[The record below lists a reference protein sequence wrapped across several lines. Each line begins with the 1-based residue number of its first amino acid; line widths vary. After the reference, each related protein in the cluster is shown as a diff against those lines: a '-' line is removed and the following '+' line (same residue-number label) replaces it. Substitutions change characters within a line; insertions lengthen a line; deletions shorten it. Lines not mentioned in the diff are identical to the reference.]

1 MRVTPQMVS
10 QQFIK
15 NTQKNNVELAKI
27 QQQIASGRKFDKI
40 SENPTDALKG
50 LSNRSSLMQIEQYQK
65 NIQDGSDWLT
75 ATDDALGSTTGVLQR
90 VRELMVQA
98 SNDTNSDNEKKNIF
112 ANEIRSLKEQLV
124 NIANTTFGDRYIF
137 SGVDTTSAPFQNG
150 TLNNVGESEMVWN
163 IGQGQ
168 SKKINI
174 SSDTVFGFEV
184 DGQNLFDS
192 LDSIIQDLENGDNP
206 NSLLSNIDKQ
216 MDNLLTQ
223 RTIVGTNQN
232 TLELAANKLDQA
244 NFLTQ
249 KMWSEKEGTD
259 VAKAY
264 MELTAHETTL
274 KASLTAGSKI
284 MTITLADFLR

>member
-15 NTQKNNVELAKI
+15 NTQKNNAELAKI

-65 NIQDGSDWLT
+65 NVQDGIEWLT
-75 ATDDALGSTTGVLQR
+75 ATDDALGSATDVLQR

-98 SNDTNSDNEKKNIF
+98 SNDTIDEISRKNM
-112 ANEIRSLKEQLV
+112 ATEIHTLKEQLGSV
-124 NIANTTFGDRYIF
+124 ANSKFGEKYLF
-137 SGVDTTSAPFQNG
+137 SGIDSSVAPYQNG
-150 TLNNVGESEMVWN
+150 TLADTGPTEMGWN
-163 IGQGQ
+163 ISPGQNV
-168 SKKINI
+168 KINVTANKAFSI
-174 SSDTVFGFEV
+174 EGE
-184 DGQNLFDS
+184 NLFAT
-192 LDSIIQDLENGDNP
+192 LDSIIQGLENGENP
-206 NSLLSNIDKQ
+206 NSYLSAMDKHF
-216 MDNLLTQ
+216 DNVLTQ
-223 RTIVGTNQN
+223 RTIVGANHN
-232 TLELAANKLDQA
+232 MLELAANKLDQA

-249 KMWSEKEGTD
+249 KMWSEREGTD

-264 MELTAHETTL
+264 MELSNQETTL
-274 KASLTAGSKI
+274 KASLNAGSKI

>member
-65 NIQDGSDWLT
+65 NVQDGIEWLT
-75 ATDDALGSTTGVLQR
+75 ATDDALGSATDVLQR

-98 SNDTNSDNEKKNIF
+98 SNDTVNEDIKKNV
-112 ANEIRSLKEQLV
+112 AKEILTLKEQLGSV
-124 NIANTTFGDRYIF
+124 ANTKFGEKYLF
-137 SGVDTTSAPFQNG
+137 SGIDTKVAPYQNG
-150 TLNNVGESEMVWN
+150 TLANTGPNEIVWN
-163 IGQGQ
+163 INNGQ
-168 SKKINI
+168 SVKMNVTA
-174 SSDTVFGFEV
+174 DLAFGMEV
-184 DGQNLFDS
+184 DGKNLFGT
-192 LDSIIQDLENGDNP
+192 LDSIIQELENGENP
-206 NSLLSNIDKQ
+206 NSFLSAIDKQ
-216 MDNLLTQ
+216 MDNVLTQ
-223 RTIVGTNQN
+223 RTIVGANHN
-232 TLELAANKLDQA
+232 MLELAANKLDQA

-249 KMWSEKEGTD
+249 KMWSEREGTD
-259 VAKAY
+259 VAKSY
-264 MELTAHETTL
+264 MELSNQETTL
-274 KASLTAGSKI
+274 KASLNAGSKI